1 MSAFLYAPLVKGEG
15 AAWRKPRRG
24 DSFVNFQKMKGGN
37 YMYQALYRKYRP
49 RFFRDVAGQEHI
61 TSVLSK
67 EVSEKTFGHA
77 YLFTGSRGIGK
88 TTCAKILAKAVNCP
102 YEKDGEPCGECE
114 ICRGIDDGSLLDIT
128 EMDAASN
135 RNIDDIRDLRS
146 EANFTPAVA
155 KYRVYIIDE
164 AHMLTKEAANAL
176 LKIMEEPPEHVI
188 FILATTEVHRLPAT
202 ILSRCMRFDYRRMPP
217 EVIAER
223 VKFVC
228 KMEHI
233 DIDDEGAMLIG
244 KLADGGMRDALSL
257 LDICRSSD
265 ETVTAET
272 VSRCAGLAG
281 REYLFELTDKIA
293 LNDISAVLE
302 TVDKLY
308 EGSADVSRICD
319 ELINHFRNLMIVSCT
334 KDASAILKLMPGELL
349 RTEKQAKEFS
359 QAEIFHAV
367 SVLQDTLVKMS
378 KSASKRL
385 EFELALVKLCSPA
398 LTQSQEALLARI
410 EKLEKE
416 VVLLKARGIAPAVQN
431 LPVTEAVPKAEP
443 APVYEEIPVIEEPKP
458 VFETEQSSEPE
469 FQNWEEVVEII
480 KGKNRMLYSFLEN
493 SKAYLINGRVLIDS
507 QNDFF
512 IDYMQKTADA
522 KEVIKNAITEICGT
536 RYGIGPYKKTEKKPE
551 DDPLAALAK
560 RAAEMGIGEL

>member
-1 MSAFLYAPLVKGEG
+1 
-15 AAWRKPRRG
+15 
-24 DSFVNFQKMKGGN
+24 
-37 YMYQALYRKYRP
+37 MYQALYRKYRP

-67 EVSEKTFGHA
+67 EVAEGTFGHA
-77 YLFTGSRGIGK
+77 YIFTGSRGIGK

-102 YEKDGEPCGECE
+102 NEKDGEPCGQCS
-114 ICRGIDDGSLLDIT
+114 ICTGIDDGSLLDVT

-188 FILATTEVHRLPAT
+188 FILATTEVHKLPAT
-202 ILSRCMRFDYRRMPP
+202 ILSRCMRFDFRRMPP

-223 VKFVC
+223 VKYVC
-228 KMEHI
+228 RREQI
-233 DIDDEGAMLIG
+233 EIEDEAALLIG

-265 ETVTAET
+265 GPVTPDT

-293 LNDISAVLE
+293 ERDLPGVLSC
-302 TVDKLY
+302 VDNLY
-308 EGSADVSRICD
+308 AGSADVSRICD
-319 ELINHFRNLMIVSCT
+319 ELINHFRNLMIISCM
-334 KDASAILKLMPGELL
+334 KDASSIVKALPGEML
-349 RTEKQAKEFS
+349 RLEKQAKAIS
-359 QAEIFHAV
+359 QPEIFYDI

-385 EFELALVKLCSPA
+385 EFELALVKICTPA
-398 LTQSQEALLARI
+398 LSQSPEALIARI
-410 EKLEKE
+410 ERLEQE
-416 VVLLKARGIAPAVQN
+416 VKLLKARGVAPAAAEHAQTVPAAPEEPEQSAA
-431 LPVTEAVPKAEP
+431 PAAPAPPKAEAP
-443 APVYEEIPVIEEPKP
+443 AETSTGEKLFDEWASVLDVLQRKKP
-458 VFETEQSSEPE
+458 
-469 FQNWEEVVEII
+469 
-480 KGKNRMLYSFLEN
+480 MLFALLTGSRAFL
-493 SKAYLINGRVLIDS
+493 SGGRVLIDAP
-507 QNDFF
+507 NETF
-512 IDYMQKTADA
+512 ITFMQKNSDMR
-522 KEVIKNAITEICGT
+522 EDIKNAIAEVCGQ
-536 RYGIGPYKKTEKKPE
+536 RFGIGPYKKAETKPE
-551 DDPLAALAK
+551 ADPLAELEK
-560 RAAEMGIGEL
+560 RAKEAGIELL

>member
-1 MSAFLYAPLVKGEG
+1 
-15 AAWRKPRRG
+15 
-24 DSFVNFQKMKGGN
+24 
-37 YMYQALYRKYRP
+37 MYQALYRKYRP

-67 EVSEKTFGHA
+67 EVAEKTFGHA

-114 ICRGIDDGSLLDIT
+114 ICRGIDDGSILDVT

-155 KYRVYIIDE
+155 KYRVYILDE

-176 LKIMEEPPEHVI
+176 LKILEEPPEHII
-188 FILATTEVHRLPAT
+188 FILATTEIHRLPAT
-202 ILSRCMRFDYRRMPP
+202 ILSRCMRFDYKRMPP

-228 KMEHI
+228 RMEHI
-233 DIDDEGAMLIG
+233 GIDDEGAMLIG

-257 LDICRSSD
+257 LDICRSSG
-265 ETVTAET
+265 ETVTAEI

-281 REYLFELTDKIA
+281 REYLFEMADKIA
-293 LNDISAVLE
+293 EKDVSAVLGA
-302 TVDKLY
+302 VDKLY

-319 ELINHFRNLMIVSCT
+319 ELISHFRNIMIVSCT
-334 KDASAILKLMPGELL
+334 KDASAILKVMPGEML
-349 RTEKQAKEFS
+349 RIEKQAKEFS
-359 QAEIFHAV
+359 SAEIFHIV

-398 LTQSQEALLARI
+398 LSQSTEALLARI

-416 VVLLKARGIAPAVQN
+416 VVMLKARGVSPAVQN
-431 LPVTEAVPKAEP
+431 LPAKEAVQIKEP
-443 APVYEEIPVIEEPKP
+443 EPVYEEAPK
-458 VFETEQSSEPE
+458 TEVPE
-469 FQNWEEVVEII
+469 KEKTSGGEFSGWDEVVELIRDRN
-480 KGKNRMLYSFLEN
+480 KMLYPFLQG
-493 SKAYLINGRVLIDS
+493 SKAYLVGGRVLIDS
-507 QNDFF
+507 PNEFF
-512 IDYMQKTADA
+512 TEYMQKNGDSR
-522 KEVIKNAITEICGT
+522 EVIKNAITEVCGT
-536 RYGIGPYKKTEKKPE
+536 RYGIGPYKKTEKKPD
-551 DDPLAALAK
+551 DDPLALLAK

>member
-1 MSAFLYAPLVKGEG
+1 MPYDKAHIRVFL
-15 AAWRKPRRG
+15 
-24 DSFVNFQKMKGGN
+24 SKGGN
-37 YMYQALYRKYRP
+37 FMYQALYRKYRP

-67 EVSEKTFGHA
+67 EVAEGTFGHA

-102 YEKDGEPCGECE
+102 NEKDGEPCGECP
-114 ICRGIDDGSLLDIT
+114 ICRGIDEGSLLDIT

-233 DIDDEGAMLIG
+233 DIEDEGALLIG

-265 ETVTAET
+265 ETVTADT

-281 REYLFELTDKIA
+281 REYLFELTER
-293 LNDISAVLE
+293 ISERNIEAVLSA
-302 TVDKLY
+302 VDKLY

-319 ELINHFRNLMIVSCT
+319 ELINHFRNLMIASCT
-334 KDASAILKLMPGELL
+334 KDASAILKSLPGEML
-349 RTEKQAKEFS
+349 RIEKQSKAFS
-359 QAEIFHAV
+359 QPEIFYAI

-385 EFELALVKLCSPA
+385 EFELALVKLCSPE
-398 LTQSQEALLARI
+398 LSNGTEALLARI
-410 EKLEKE
+410 ERLESE
-416 VVLLKARGIAPAVQN
+416 IALLKARGVAPA
-431 LPVTEAVPKAEP
+431 EKAPAKEP
-443 APVYEEIPVIEEPKP
+443 EKAFEEPKEVYAEVP
-458 VFETEQSSEPE
+458 TEEPKAVSAPSESGAESE
-469 FQNWEEVVEII
+469 FAPWEDVIELIR
-480 KGKNRMLYSFLEN
+480 KKNGMLFSLLSG
-493 SKAYLINGRVLIDS
+493 SKAYLSGKRVLIDS
-507 QNDFF
+507 PNSFF
-512 IDYMQKTADA
+512 IEYMQKNDDSR
-522 KEVIKNAITEICGT
+522 EVIKNAITEVCGV

-551 DDPLAALAK
+551 DDPLAALVK
-560 RAAEMGIGEL
+560 RAQDMGIGEL

>member
-1 MSAFLYAPLVKGEG
+1 
-15 AAWRKPRRG
+15 
-24 DSFVNFQKMKGGN
+24 
-37 YMYQALYRKYRP
+37 MYQALYRKYRP

-67 EVSEKTFGHA
+67 EVAEKTFGHA

-102 YEKDGEPCGECE
+102 NEKDGEPCGECE
-114 ICRGIDDGSLLDIT
+114 ICRGIDEGSLLDIT

-228 KMEHI
+228 KMERI
-233 DIDDEGAMLIG
+233 SIEDEGAMLIG

-265 ETVTAET
+265 EVITADT

-293 LNDISAVLE
+293 EKDISAVLSA
-302 TVDKLY
+302 VDKLY

-319 ELINHFRNLMIVSCT
+319 ELINHFRNLMIVSCA
-334 KDASAILKLMPGELL
+334 KDASAILKILPGEML
-349 RTEKQAKEFS
+349 RIEKQAKAIS
-359 QAEIFHAV
+359 QPEIFHAV

-398 LTQSQEALLARI
+398 LTQSPEALLARI

-416 VVLLKARGIAPAVQN
+416 VVLLKARGAASAVQTAPAA
-431 LPVTEAVPKAEP
+431 EAAPKAEP
-443 APVYEEIPVIEEPKP
+443 APVYEEIPAEEPKAVP
-458 VFETEQSSEPE
+458 AQNAASDAE
-469 FQNWEEVVEII
+469 FAQWEDVVEII
-480 KGKNRMLYSFLEN
+480 KGRNRMLYSFLEG
-493 SKAYLINGRVLIDS
+493 SKAYLSGKRILIDS
-507 QNDFF
+507 PNDFF
-512 IDYMQKTADA
+512 IDYMQKNDDA
-522 KEVIKNAITEICGT
+522 KEVIKNAITEACGT

-551 DDPLAALAK
+551 DDPLAVLAK

>member
-1 MSAFLYAPLVKGEG
+1 
-15 AAWRKPRRG
+15 
-24 DSFVNFQKMKGGN
+24 
-37 YMYQALYRKYRP
+37 MYQALYRKYRP

-67 EVSEKTFGHA
+67 EVAEGTFGHA

-102 YEKDGEPCGECE
+102 NEKDGEPCGECE
-114 ICRGIDDGSLLDIT
+114 ICRGIDEGSLLDIT

-228 KMEHI
+228 KMERI
-233 DIDDEGAMLIG
+233 AIEDEAALLVG

-265 ETVTAET
+265 EVITVDT

-293 LNDISAVLE
+293 EKNVAEVLGAV
-302 TVDKLY
+302 DRLY

-319 ELINHFRNLMIVSCT
+319 ELINHFRSLMIVSCT
-334 KDASAILKLMPGELL
+334 KDASAILKVLPGEML
-349 RTEKQAKEFS
+349 RIEKQAKAIS
-359 QAEIFHAV
+359 QPEIFYAI
-367 SVLQDTLVKMS
+367 SVLQDTLVKMA

-398 LTQSQEALLARI
+398 LSQSNEALLARI
-410 EKLEKE
+410 ERLESE
-416 VVLLKARGIAPAVQN
+416 LNLLKARGAAPAAPAPQIKN
-431 LPVTEAVPKAEP
+431 TEESP
-443 APVYEEIPVIEEPKP
+443 APVYESVPEEPKP
-458 VFETEQSSEPE
+458 TPKAEAASAAEQE
-469 FQNWEEVVEII
+469 FAQWEDVVELIG
-480 KGKNRMLYSFLEN
+480 KKNRMLFSFLSG
-493 SKAYLINGRVLIDS
+493 SKAYLVGGRVLIDS
-507 QNDFF
+507 PNEFF
-512 IDYMQKTADA
+512 IGYMQKNDDSR
-522 KEVIKNAITEICGT
+522 ELIKNVITEVCGT

-560 RAAEMGIGEL
+560 RAQEMGIKEL

>member
-1 MSAFLYAPLVKGEG
+1 
-15 AAWRKPRRG
+15 
-24 DSFVNFQKMKGGN
+24 
-37 YMYQALYRKYRP
+37 MYQALYRKYRP

-61 TSVLSK
+61 TSVLSR

-102 YEKDGEPCGECE
+102 YEKEGEPCGECE

-233 DIDDEGAMLIG
+233 DIEDEGAMLIG

-281 REYLFELTDKIA
+281 REYLFELADKIA
-293 LNDISAVLE
+293 ENNVSAVLE

-334 KDASAILKLMPGELL
+334 KDASAILKLMPNELL

-359 QAEIFHAV
+359 QAEIFRIV

-398 LTQSQEALLARI
+398 LSQSQEALVSRI

-416 VVLLKARGIAPAVQN
+416 IVLLKARGISAAPAVQ
-431 LPVTEAVPKAEP
+431 PVSVKTEEPAVKEEP
-443 APVYEEIPVIEEPKP
+443 APVYGEIPPEEPKP
-458 VFETEQSSEPE
+458 LSEPDRNSEPE
-469 FQNWEEVVEII
+469 FENWEEVVEII
-480 KGKNRMLYSFLEN
+480 KEKNRMLYSFLEN
-493 SKAYLINGRVLIDS
+493 SKAYLIGGRVLIDS
-507 QNDFF
+507 SNDFF

-551 DDPLAALAK
+551 DDPLAVLAK

>member
-1 MSAFLYAPLVKGEG
+1 
-15 AAWRKPRRG
+15 
-24 DSFVNFQKMKGGN
+24 
-37 YMYQALYRKYRP
+37 
-49 RFFRDVAGQEHI
+49 
-61 TSVLSK
+61 
-67 EVSEKTFGHA
+67 
-77 YLFTGSRGIGK
+77 
-88 TTCAKILAKAVNCP
+88 
-102 YEKDGEPCGECE
+102 GECE

-228 KMEHI
+228 KMERI
-233 DIDDEGAMLIG
+233 DIEDEGAMLIG

-265 ETVTAET
+265 ETITADT

-293 LNDISAVLE
+293 ERDISAVLSS
-302 TVDKLY
+302 VDKLY
-308 EGSADVSRICD
+308 ESSADVSRICD
-319 ELINHFRNLMIVSCT
+319 ELINHFRNLMIVSCA
-334 KDASAILKLMPGELL
+334 KDASAILKVMPGEML
-349 RTEKQAKEFS
+349 RIEKQAKAIS
-359 QAEIFHAV
+359 QPEIFHAV

-410 EKLEKE
+410 DKLEKE
-416 VVLLKARGIAPAVQN
+416 VVLLKARGVAPAAQVAK
-431 LPVTEAVPKAEP
+431 PVSAPENAVKEEP
-443 APVYEEIPVIEEPKP
+443 AEIYGEIVPEEAKNVSVRTENSETEFSDWEEI
-458 VFETEQSSEPE
+458 
-469 FQNWEEVVEII
+469 VEII

-493 SKAYLINGRVLIDS
+493 SKAYLVKGRVLIDS

-512 IDYMQKTADA
+512 IDYMQKTGDA
-522 KEVIKNAITEICGT
+522 KEVIKNAITEVCGT

>member
-1 MSAFLYAPLVKGEG
+1 
-15 AAWRKPRRG
+15 
-24 DSFVNFQKMKGGN
+24 
-37 YMYQALYRKYRP
+37 MYQALYRKYRP

-61 TSVLSK
+61 TSVLAK
-67 EVSEKTFGHA
+67 EVAEGTFGHA

-102 YEKDGEPCGECE
+102 NEKDGEPCGECE

-228 KMEHI
+228 KMERI
-233 DIDDEGAMLIG
+233 NIEDEGALLIG

-265 ETVTAET
+265 EVITADT

-281 REYLFELTDKIA
+281 REYLFELTDRIA
-293 LNDISAVLE
+293 EKNVSAVLE
-302 TVDKLY
+302 SVDKLY

-319 ELINHFRNLMIVSCT
+319 ELINHFRNLMISSCT
-334 KDASAILKLMPGELL
+334 KDASGILKALPGEML
-349 RTEKQAKEFS
+349 RIEKQAKTFS
-359 QAEIFHAV
+359 QPEIFYAI

-385 EFELALVKLCSPA
+385 EFELALVKLCSPELSMSTDA
-398 LTQSQEALLARI
+398 LIARI
-410 EKLEKE
+410 ERLESE
-416 VVLLKARGIAPAVQN
+416 IAVLKARGVAPA
-431 LPVTEAVPKAEP
+431 AA
-443 APVYEEIPVIEEPKP
+443 I
-458 VFETEQSSEPE
+458 EPE
-469 FQNWEEVVEII
+469 KVPEQPEPVLKEAYEVPAKPEFAPIMSTGEEEFGPWEDVMELIR
-480 KGKNRMLYSFLEN
+480 KKNGMLFSLLSG
-493 SKAYLINGRVLIDS
+493 SKAYLSGKRVLIDAP
-507 QNDFF
+507 NDFF
-512 IDYMQKTADA
+512 IEYMQKNDDSR
-522 KEVIKNAITEICGT
+522 EVIKNAITEACGI

-551 DDPLAALAK
+551 DDPLAALMKKAQDL
-560 RAAEMGIGEL
+560 GIGEL

>member
-1 MSAFLYAPLVKGEG
+1 
-15 AAWRKPRRG
+15 
-24 DSFVNFQKMKGGN
+24 
-37 YMYQALYRKYRP
+37 MYQALYRKYRP

-61 TSVLSK
+61 TSVLAK
-67 EVSEKTFGHA
+67 EVAEGTFGHA

-102 YEKDGEPCGECE
+102 NQKDGEPCGECE

-228 KMEHI
+228 KMERI
-233 DIDDEGAMLIG
+233 DIEDEGALLIG

-265 ETVTAET
+265 ETVTADT

-281 REYLFELTDKIA
+281 REYLFELTDR
-293 LNDISAVLE
+293 ISEKNVAAVLGA
-302 TVDKLY
+302 VDKLY

-319 ELINHFRNLMIVSCT
+319 ELINHFRNLMIASCT
-334 KDASAILKLMPGELL
+334 KEAFAILKALPGEML
-349 RTEKQAKEFS
+349 RIEKQAKAFS
-359 QAEIFHAV
+359 QPEIFYAI

-385 EFELALVKLCSPA
+385 EFELALVKLCSPE
-398 LTQSQEALLARI
+398 LSPGTEALLARI
-410 EKLEKE
+410 EKLESE
-416 VVLLKARGIAPAVQN
+416 LALLKARGVAPAAAKEPEKEETPSVQPEEVYEVPIKTEPAAAEN
-431 LPVTEAVPKAEP
+431 SGETEFAQWEDVTE
-443 APVYEEIPVIEEPKP
+443 
-458 VFETEQSSEPE
+458 
-469 FQNWEEVVEII
+469 II
-480 KGKNRMLYSFLEN
+480 RKKNGMLFSLLSG
-493 SKAYLINGRVLIDS
+493 SKAYISGKRVLIDAP
-507 QNDFF
+507 NDFF
-512 IDYMQKTADA
+512 IEYMQKNDDSR
-522 KEVIKNAITEICGT
+522 EVIKNAITEACGI

-551 DDPLAALAK
+551 DDPLAALMKKAQDL
-560 RAAEMGIGEL
+560 GIGEL

>member
-1 MSAFLYAPLVKGEG
+1 
-15 AAWRKPRRG
+15 
-24 DSFVNFQKMKGGN
+24 
-37 YMYQALYRKYRP
+37 MYQALYRKYRP

-67 EVSEKTFGHA
+67 EVAEKTFGHA

-102 YEKDGEPCGECE
+102 FEKEGEPCGECE

-293 LNDISAVLE
+293 EKDISAVLGA
-302 TVDKLY
+302 VDKLY

-319 ELINHFRNLMIVSCT
+319 ELINHFRNLMIVSCA
-334 KDASAILKLMPGELL
+334 KEASAILKVMPGEML
-349 RTEKQAKEFS
+349 RIEKQAKEFS
-359 QAEIFHAV
+359 QPEIFHAA

-398 LTQSQEALLARI
+398 LSQSQEALLSRI

-416 VVLLKARGIAPAVQN
+416 VVLLKARGAAPAVQN
-431 LPVTEAVPKAEP
+431 LPAKEVVPKAEP
-443 APVYEEIPVIEEPKP
+443 APVYEEIPAEPAFP
-458 VFETEQSSEPE
+458 VQSASSEPE
-469 FQNWEEVVEII
+469 FQSWEDVVELI
-480 KGKNRMLYSFLEN
+480 KGKNRMLYSFLEG
-493 SKAYLINGRVLIDS
+493 SKAYLVGGRVLIDS
-507 QNDFF
+507 PNSFF
-512 IDYMQKTADA
+512 IDYMQKNDDSR
-522 KEVIKNAITEICGT
+522 EVIKNAITEVCGT
-536 RYGIGPYKKTEKKPE
+536 RYGIGPYKKTEKKTE
-551 DDPLAALAK
+551 DDPLAILAK
-560 RAAEMGIGEL
+560 RAAENGIGGL

>member
-1 MSAFLYAPLVKGEG
+1 
-15 AAWRKPRRG
+15 
-24 DSFVNFQKMKGGN
+24 
-37 YMYQALYRKYRP
+37 MYQALYRKYRP

-67 EVSEKTFGHA
+67 EVAEGTFGHA

-102 YEKDGEPCGECE
+102 NEKDGEPCGECE
-114 ICRGIDDGSLLDIT
+114 VCRGIDDGSLLDVT

-233 DIDDEGAMLIG
+233 DIEDDGAMLIG

-265 ETVTAET
+265 EVITADT

-293 LNDISAVLE
+293 EKDVSAVLGA
-302 TVDKLY
+302 VDKLY

-319 ELINHFRNLMIVSCT
+319 ELINHFRNLMIVSCA
-334 KDASAILKLMPGELL
+334 KDASAILKVLPGEML
-349 RTEKQAKEFS
+349 RIEKQAKVFS
-359 QAEIFHAV
+359 QQDIFYAV

-398 LTQSQEALLARI
+398 LSSSTEALLARI
-410 EKLEKE
+410 EKLESE
-416 VVLLKARGIAPAVQN
+416 IAVLKARGVAPA
-431 LPVTEAVPKAEP
+431 EPKNVEPKVKNMDEVP
-443 APVYEEIPVIEEPKP
+443 APVYETAPAESTLEEMPKESSGEGE
-458 VFETEQSSEPE
+458 FEH
-469 FQNWEEVVEII
+469 WDDIMDII
-480 KGKNRMLYSFLEN
+480 RKKNGMLFSLLSG
-493 SKAYLINGRVLIDS
+493 SKAYLSGKRVLIDAP
-507 QNDFF
+507 NGFF
-512 IDYMQKTADA
+512 IDYMQKNDDA
-522 KEVIKNAITEICGT
+522 KEVIKNAITEVCGT

>member
-1 MSAFLYAPLVKGEG
+1 
-15 AAWRKPRRG
+15 
-24 DSFVNFQKMKGGN
+24 
-37 YMYQALYRKYRP
+37 MYQALYRKYRP

-102 YEKDGEPCGECE
+102 FEKDGEPCGECE
-114 ICRGIDDGSLLDIT
+114 ICRGIDEGSLLDIT

-188 FILATTEVHRLPAT
+188 FILATTEVNRLPAT
-202 ILSRCMRFDYRRMPP
+202 ILSRCMRFDYRRMSPD
-217 EVIAER
+217 VIAER

-233 DIDDEGAMLIG
+233 EIEDDGALLIG

-257 LDICRSSD
+257 LDICRSSG
-265 ETVTAET
+265 EVITADT

-281 REYLFELTDKIA
+281 REYLFELTDEISQR
-293 LNDISAVLE
+293 DISAVLK

-319 ELINHFRNLMIVSCT
+319 ELISHFRNLMIVSCA
-334 KDASAILKLMPGELL
+334 KEASEILKIMPNEML
-349 RTEKQAKEFS
+349 RIEKQTKAFS
-359 QAEIFHAV
+359 QAEIFRIV

-385 EFELALVKLCSPA
+385 EFELALVKLCSPE
-398 LTQSQEALLARI
+398 LTQSQEALIARI

-416 VVLLKARGIAPAVQN
+416 IVLLKARGVAPAVQN
-431 LPVTEAVPKAEP
+431 LPAKEPVPVAEP
-443 APVYEEIPVIEEPKP
+443 APVYEKA
-458 VFETEQSSEPE
+458 VFEPEVLVQNDSEPE
-469 FQNWEEVVEII
+469 FENWEDVVELI
-480 KGKNRMLYSFLEN
+480 KGKNRMLYSFLEG
-493 SKAYLINGRVLIDS
+493 SKAYLVGGRVLIDS
-507 QNDFF
+507 PNSFF

-522 KEVIKNAITEICGT
+522 KEVIKNAITEICGI

>member
-1 MSAFLYAPLVKGEG
+1 MPYDKAHIRVFL
-15 AAWRKPRRG
+15 
-24 DSFVNFQKMKGGN
+24 SKGGN
-37 YMYQALYRKYRP
+37 FMYQALYRKYRP

-67 EVSEKTFGHA
+67 EVAEGTFGHA

-102 YEKDGEPCGECE
+102 NEKDGEPCGECP
-114 ICRGIDDGSLLDIT
+114 ICRGIDEGSLLDIT

-233 DIDDEGAMLIG
+233 DIEDEGALLIG

-265 ETVTAET
+265 ETVTADT

-281 REYLFELTDKIA
+281 REYLFELTER
-293 LNDISAVLE
+293 ISERNIEAVLSA
-302 TVDKLY
+302 VDKLY

-319 ELINHFRNLMIVSCT
+319 ELINHFRNLMIASCT
-334 KDASAILKLMPGELL
+334 KDASAILKALPGEML
-349 RTEKQAKEFS
+349 RIEKQSKAFS
-359 QAEIFHAV
+359 QPEIFYAI

-385 EFELALVKLCSPA
+385 EFELALVKLCSPE
-398 LTQSQEALLARI
+398 LSNGTEALLARI
-410 EKLEKE
+410 ERLESE
-416 VVLLKARGIAPAVQN
+416 IALLKARGVAPA
-431 LPVTEAVPKAEP
+431 EKAPAKEP
-443 APVYEEIPVIEEPKP
+443 EKAFEEPKEVYAEVP
-458 VFETEQSSEPE
+458 TEEPKAVSVPFESGADDE
-469 FQNWEEVVEII
+469 FASWEDVIELIR
-480 KGKNRMLYSFLEN
+480 KKNGMLFSLLSG
-493 SKAYLINGRVLIDS
+493 SKAYLSGKRVLIDS
-507 QNDFF
+507 PNSFF
-512 IDYMQKTADA
+512 IEYMQKNDDSR
-522 KEVIKNAITEICGT
+522 EVIKNAITEVCGV

-551 DDPLAALAK
+551 DDPLAALVK
-560 RAAEMGIGEL
+560 RAQDMGIGEL

>member
-1 MSAFLYAPLVKGEG
+1 
-15 AAWRKPRRG
+15 
-24 DSFVNFQKMKGGN
+24 
-37 YMYQALYRKYRP
+37 MYQALYRKYRP

-102 YEKDGEPCGECE
+102 YEKEGEPCGECE

-233 DIDDEGAMLIG
+233 EIEDEGAMLIG

-265 ETVTAET
+265 EVITADT

-293 LNDISAVLE
+293 ERDISAVLSA
-302 TVDKLY
+302 VDKLY

-319 ELINHFRNLMIVSCT
+319 ELINHFRNLMIVSCA
-334 KDASAILKLMPGELL
+334 KDASAILKVMPNEML
-349 RTEKQAKEFS
+349 RIEKQAKAIS
-359 QAEIFHAV
+359 QPEIFHAV

-416 VVLLKARGIAPAVQN
+416 VVLLKARGVSPAVQN
-431 LPVTEAVPKAEP
+431 LPVSEALPKVEP
-443 APVYEEIPVIEEPKP
+443 VPVYEEIPRQEEPKP
-458 VFETEQSSEPE
+458 VFEQNGNSDPE
-469 FQNWEEVVEII
+469 FPNWEDVVEII
-480 KGKNRMLYSFLEN
+480 KGKNRMLYSFLEG
-493 SKAYLINGRVLIDS
+493 SKAYLSGKRVLIDS

-512 IDYMQKTADA
+512 IDYMQKTDDA
-522 KEVIKNAITEICGT
+522 KEVIKNAITEVCGI

-551 DDPLAALAK
+551 DDPLTLLAK

>member
-1 MSAFLYAPLVKGEG
+1 
-15 AAWRKPRRG
+15 
-24 DSFVNFQKMKGGN
+24 
-37 YMYQALYRKYRP
+37 MYQALYRKYRP

-233 DIDDEGAMLIG
+233 AIDDEGAMLIG

-281 REYLFELTDKIA
+281 REYLFELTDKISEK
-293 LNDISAVLE
+293 NISSVLE

-319 ELINHFRNLMIVSCT
+319 ELISHFRNLMIVSCT
-334 KDASAILKLMPGELL
+334 KDASAILKLMPNELL
-349 RTEKQAKEFS
+349 RTEKQAKDFS
-359 QAEIFHAV
+359 QAEIFHIV

-398 LTQSQEALLARI
+398 LSQSQEALIARI

-416 VVLLKARGIAPAVQN
+416 IILLKARGVAPAVPAVQN
-431 LPVTEAVPKAEP
+431 VPAAEPVQKEEP
-443 APVYEEIPVIEEPKP
+443 APVYGEILPEEPAP
-458 VFETEQSSEPE
+458 VSGPVSASEPE
-469 FQNWEEVVEII
+469 FRNWEDVVEII
-480 KGKNRMLYSFLEN
+480 KGKNGMLYSFLKD

-507 QNDFF
+507 ANDFF

-522 KEVIKNAITEICGT
+522 KETIKNAITEVCGT

>member
-1 MSAFLYAPLVKGEG
+1 
-15 AAWRKPRRG
+15 
-24 DSFVNFQKMKGGN
+24 
-37 YMYQALYRKYRP
+37 MYQALYRKYRP

-67 EVSEKTFGHA
+67 EVAEKTFGHA

-102 YEKDGEPCGECE
+102 FEKEGEPCGECE

-233 DIDDEGAMLIG
+233 DIEDEGAMLIG

-265 ETVTAET
+265 RTVTAET

-281 REYLFELTDKIA
+281 REYLFELADKIA
-293 LNDISAVLE
+293 ENNVSAVLE

-319 ELINHFRNLMIVSCT
+319 ELINHFRNLMIVSCA
-334 KDASAILKLMPGELL
+334 KDASAILKVMPNEMA
-349 RTEKQAKEFS
+349 RIEKQAKEFS
-359 QAEIFHAV
+359 QAEIFRIV

-398 LTQSQEALLARI
+398 LSQSQEALIARI

-416 VVLLKARGIAPAVQN
+416 IILLKARGFAPAVQ
-431 LPVTEAVPKAEP
+431 PEAVSEPVQKEEP
-443 APVYEEIPVIEEPKP
+443 AAVYGEILPEEPKP
-458 VFETEQSSEPE
+458 VFEENSSSEPVFE
-469 FQNWEEVVEII
+469 NWEEVVEII

-493 SKAYLINGRVLIDS
+493 SKAYLIGGRVLIDS
-507 QNDFF
+507 PNDFF
-512 IDYMQKTADA
+512 IDYMQKTGDA

>member
-1 MSAFLYAPLVKGEG
+1 
-15 AAWRKPRRG
+15 
-24 DSFVNFQKMKGGN
+24 
-37 YMYQALYRKYRP
+37 MYQALYRKYRP
-49 RFFRDVAGQEHI
+49 RFFRDVSGQEHI

-67 EVSEKTFGHA
+67 EVAEKTFGHA

-233 DIDDEGAMLIG
+233 DIEDEGAMLIG

-281 REYLFELTDKIA
+281 REYLFELADRIA
-293 LNDISAVLE
+293 ENNVSAVLE

-334 KDASAILKLMPGELL
+334 KDASAILKLMPSELL

-359 QAEIFHAV
+359 QAEIFRVV

-398 LTQSQEALLARI
+398 LSQSQEALISRI

-416 VVLLKARGIAPAVQN
+416 IVLLKARGVAPAIQN
-431 LPVTEAVPKAEP
+431 LPATEAVLKEEP
-443 APVYEEIPVIEEPKP
+443 APVYEEIPGTEEPKP
-458 VFETEQSSEPE
+458 VSENASGVEPL
-469 FQNWEEVVEII
+469 FANWEDVVEII

-507 QNDFF
+507 QNGFF

-522 KEVIKNAITEICGT
+522 KEIIKNAITEVCGT
-536 RYGIGPYKKTEKKPE
+536 RYGIGPYKKTDKKPE

>member
-1 MSAFLYAPLVKGEG
+1 
-15 AAWRKPRRG
+15 
-24 DSFVNFQKMKGGN
+24 
-37 YMYQALYRKYRP
+37 MYQALYRKYRP

-281 REYLFELTDKIA
+281 REYLFELADKIA
-293 LNDISAVLE
+293 LKDISAVLE

-334 KDASAILKLMPGELL
+334 KDASAILKLMPSELL

-416 VVLLKARGIAPAVQN
+416 VVMLKARGVASSVQ
-431 LPVTEAVPKAEP
+431 AVPAAEPVQKAQP
-443 APVYEEIPVIEEPKP
+443 APVYEEVSVSEPKE
-458 VFETEQSSEPE
+458 VSVKTGSSEAE
-469 FQNWEEVVEII
+469 FENWEEAVEII

-507 QNDFF
+507 PNDFF
-512 IDYMQKTADA
+512 IDYMQKTGDA
-522 KEVIKNAITEICGT
+522 KEVIKNAITEVCGT

>member
-1 MSAFLYAPLVKGEG
+1 
-15 AAWRKPRRG
+15 
-24 DSFVNFQKMKGGN
+24 
-37 YMYQALYRKYRP
+37 MYQALYRKYRP
-49 RFFRDVAGQEHI
+49 RFFRDVVGQEHI

-67 EVSEKTFGHA
+67 EVAEGTFGHA

-102 YEKDGEPCGECE
+102 NEKDGEPCGECP
-114 ICRGIDDGSLLDIT
+114 ICRGIDEGSLLDIT

-233 DIDDEGAMLIG
+233 DIEDEGALLIG

-265 ETVTAET
+265 EIVTADT

-281 REYLFELTDKIA
+281 REYLFELTER
-293 LNDISAVLE
+293 ISERNIEAVLSA
-302 TVDKLY
+302 VDKLY

-319 ELINHFRNLMIVSCT
+319 ELINHFRNLMIASCT
-334 KDASAILKLMPGELL
+334 KDASAILKALPGEML
-349 RTEKQAKEFS
+349 RIEKQSKAFS
-359 QAEIFHAV
+359 QPEIFYAI

-385 EFELALVKLCSPA
+385 EFELALVKLCSPE
-398 LTQSQEALLARI
+398 LSNGTEALLARI
-410 EKLEKE
+410 ERLESE
-416 VVLLKARGIAPAVQN
+416 IALLKARGVAPAEKT
-431 LPVTEAVPKAEP
+431 PAKEPEKAF
-443 APVYEEIPVIEEPKP
+443 EEPKEVYAEVP
-458 VFETEQSSEPE
+458 AEEPKAVSAPFESGAESEFAP
-469 FQNWEEVVEII
+469 WEDVIELIR
-480 KGKNRMLYSFLEN
+480 KKNGMLFSLLSG
-493 SKAYLINGRVLIDS
+493 SKAYLSGKRVLIDS
-507 QNDFF
+507 PNSFF
-512 IDYMQKTADA
+512 IEYMQKNDDSR
-522 KEVIKNAITEICGT
+522 EVIKNAITEVCGV

-551 DDPLAALAK
+551 DDPLAALVK
-560 RAAEMGIGEL
+560 RAQDMGIGEL

>member
-1 MSAFLYAPLVKGEG
+1 
-15 AAWRKPRRG
+15 
-24 DSFVNFQKMKGGN
+24 
-37 YMYQALYRKYRP
+37 MYQALYRKYRP

-102 YEKDGEPCGECE
+102 FEKDGEPCGECE
-114 ICRGIDDGSLLDIT
+114 ICRGIDEGSLLDIT

-188 FILATTEVHRLPAT
+188 FILATTEVNRLPAT
-202 ILSRCMRFDYRRMPP
+202 ILSRCMRFDYRRMSPD
-217 EVIAER
+217 VIAER

-233 DIDDEGAMLIG
+233 EIEDDGALLIG

-257 LDICRSSD
+257 LDICRSSG
-265 ETVTAET
+265 EVITADT

-281 REYLFELTDKIA
+281 REYLFELTDEISQR
-293 LNDISAVLE
+293 DISAVLK

-319 ELINHFRNLMIVSCT
+319 ELISHFRNLMIVSCA
-334 KDASAILKLMPGELL
+334 KEASEILKIMPNEML
-349 RTEKQAKEFS
+349 RIEKQTKAFS
-359 QAEIFHAV
+359 QAEIFRVV

-385 EFELALVKLCSPA
+385 EFELALVKLCSPE
-398 LTQSQEALLARI
+398 LTQSQEALIARI

-416 VVLLKARGIAPAVQN
+416 IVLLKARGVAPAVQN
-431 LPVTEAVPKAEP
+431 LPAKEPVPVAEP
-443 APVYEEIPVIEEPKP
+443 APVYEKA
-458 VFETEQSSEPE
+458 VFEPEVLVQNDSEPE
-469 FQNWEEVVEII
+469 FENWEDVVELI
-480 KGKNRMLYSFLEN
+480 KGKNRMLYSFLEG
-493 SKAYLINGRVLIDS
+493 SKAYLVGGRVLIDS
-507 QNDFF
+507 PNSFF

-522 KEVIKNAITEICGT
+522 KEVIKNAITEICGI

>member
-1 MSAFLYAPLVKGEG
+1 
-15 AAWRKPRRG
+15 
-24 DSFVNFQKMKGGN
+24 
-37 YMYQALYRKYRP
+37 MYQALYRKYRP

-61 TSVLSK
+61 TSVLSR
-67 EVSEKTFGHA
+67 EVAEKTFGHA

-102 YEKDGEPCGECE
+102 FEKEGEPCGECE

-146 EANFTPAVA
+146 EANFTPVVA

-293 LNDISAVLE
+293 EQNISEVLGA
-302 TVDKLY
+302 VDKLY

-334 KDASAILKLMPGELL
+334 KEASAILKVMPNEML
-349 RTEKQAKEFS
+349 RIEKQAKEFS
-359 QAEIFHAV
+359 QPEIFHAV

-398 LTQSQEALLARI
+398 LNQSQEALLARI

-416 VVLLKARGIAPAVQN
+416 VVLLKARGVAPAVQN
-431 LPVTEAVPKAEP
+431 LPAAEVVPKAEP
-443 APVYEEIPVIEEPKP
+443 APVYEEIPAEPVAP
-458 VFETEQSSEPE
+458 AQSASFEPE
-469 FQNWEEVVEII
+469 FESWEDIVELI
-480 KGKNRMLYSFLEN
+480 KGKNRMLYSFLEG
-493 SKAYLINGRVLIDS
+493 SKAYLIGGRVLIDS
-507 QNDFF
+507 PNSFF
-512 IDYMQKTADA
+512 IDYMQKTGDA
-522 KEVIKNAITEICGT
+522 KEVIKNAITEVCGT
-536 RYGIGPYKKTEKKPE
+536 RYGIGPYKKTEKKTE
-551 DDPLAALAK
+551 DDPLALLAK
-560 RAAEMGIGEL
+560 RAAENGIGGL

>member
-1 MSAFLYAPLVKGEG
+1 
-15 AAWRKPRRG
+15 
-24 DSFVNFQKMKGGN
+24 
-37 YMYQALYRKYRP
+37 MYQALYRKYRP

-61 TSVLSK
+61 TSVLLR
-67 EVSEKTFGHA
+67 EVAEGTFGHA
-77 YLFTGSRGIGK
+77 YIFTGSRGIGK

-102 YEKDGEPCGECE
+102 NEKDGEPCGECE
-114 ICRGIDDGSLLDIT
+114 ICRGIDEGSLLDIT

-228 KMEHI
+228 RMERI
-233 DIDDEGAMLIG
+233 NIDDEGAMLIG

-265 ETVTAET
+265 EVVTADT

-293 LNDISAVLE
+293 EKDVSGVLE
-302 TVDKLY
+302 AVDKLY

-319 ELINHFRNLMIVSCT
+319 ELINHFRNLMVVSCT
-334 KDASAILKLMPGELL
+334 RDASAILKVLPGEML
-349 RTEKQAKEFS
+349 RIEKQAGAFS
-359 QAEIFHAV
+359 QPEIFYAV

-398 LTQSQEALLARI
+398 LSQSQEALLARI

-416 VVLLKARGIAPAVQN
+416 VVLLKARGVAAPAAAPVVKQAEEVYPVEEIPAEEPAA
-431 LPVTEAVPKAEP
+431 PVTEQKTDEEDGFSYWEDVVDAIKTKAP
-443 APVYEEIPVIEEPKP
+443 
-458 VFETEQSSEPE
+458 
-469 FQNWEEVVEII
+469 
-480 KGKNRMLYSFLEN
+480 MLFPFLN
-493 SKAYLINGRVLIDS
+493 GSKAYLVGGRVLIDS
-507 QNDFF
+507 PNEFF
-512 IDYMQKTADA
+512 LEYMQKNADS
-522 KEVIKNAITEICGT
+522 KEVIKNIITEVCGT
-536 RYGIGPYKKTEKKPE
+536 RYGIGPYKKAAKKSE
-551 DDPLAALAK
+551 DDPLALLAK
-560 RAAEMGIGEL
+560 RAQAMGIGEL

>member
-1 MSAFLYAPLVKGEG
+1 
-15 AAWRKPRRG
+15 
-24 DSFVNFQKMKGGN
+24 
-37 YMYQALYRKYRP
+37 MYQALYRKYRP

-67 EVSEKTFGHA
+67 EVAEKTFGHA
-77 YLFTGSRGIGK
+77 YIFTGSRGIGK

-114 ICRGIDDGSLLDIT
+114 ICRGIDEGSLLDIT

-228 KMEHI
+228 KMERI
-233 DIDDEGAMLIG
+233 SIEDEGAMLIG

-265 ETVTAET
+265 EVITADT

-293 LNDISAVLE
+293 ERDISAVLT

-319 ELINHFRNLMIVSCT
+319 ELINHFRNLMIVSCA
-334 KDASAILKLMPGELL
+334 KDASAILKVLPGEML
-349 RTEKQAKEFS
+349 RIEKQAKVIS
-359 QAEIFHAV
+359 QPEIFHAV

-385 EFELALVKLCSPA
+385 EFELALVKLCSPS
-398 LTQSQEALLARI
+398 LTQSQEALIARI

-416 VVLLKARGIAPAVQN
+416 ILLLKARGAAAPA
-431 LPVTEAVPKAEP
+431 AVPAAVPASEEIPKAEP
-443 APVYEEIPVIEEPKP
+443 VPVAAEIPPEEPKSAP
-458 VFETEQSSEPE
+458 VQSAASDGE
-469 FQNWEEVVEII
+469 FAQWEDVVEII
-480 KGKNRMLYSFLEN
+480 KAKNRMLYSFLEG
-493 SKAYLINGRVLIDS
+493 SKAYLSGKRVLIDS
-507 QNDFF
+507 ANDFF
-512 IDYMQKTADA
+512 IDYMQKNDDA
-522 KEVIKNAITEICGT
+522 KEVIKNAITEACGT

-551 DDPLAALAK
+551 DDPLAVLAK
-560 RAAEMGIGEL
+560 KAAEMGIGEL

>member
-1 MSAFLYAPLVKGEG
+1 
-15 AAWRKPRRG
+15 
-24 DSFVNFQKMKGGN
+24 
-37 YMYQALYRKYRP
+37 MYQALYRKYRP

-61 TSVLSK
+61 TSVLSR
-67 EVSEKTFGHA
+67 EVAEKTFGHA

-102 YEKDGEPCGECE
+102 FEKEGEPCGECE

-293 LNDISAVLE
+293 EQNISEVLGA
-302 TVDKLY
+302 VDKLY

-334 KDASAILKLMPGELL
+334 KEASAILKVMPNEML
-349 RTEKQAKEFS
+349 RIEKQAKEFS
-359 QAEIFHAV
+359 QPEIFHAV

-398 LTQSQEALLARI
+398 LNQSQEALLARI

-416 VVLLKARGIAPAVQN
+416 VVLLKARGVAPAVQN
-431 LPVTEAVPKAEP
+431 LPAAEVVPKAEP
-443 APVYEEIPVIEEPKP
+443 APVYEEIPAEPVAP
-458 VFETEQSSEPE
+458 AQSASFEPE
-469 FQNWEEVVEII
+469 FESWEDIVELI
-480 KGKNRMLYSFLEN
+480 KGKNRMLYSFLEG
-493 SKAYLINGRVLIDS
+493 SKAYLIGGRVLIDS
-507 QNDFF
+507 PNSFF
-512 IDYMQKTADA
+512 IDYMQKTGDA
-522 KEVIKNAITEICGT
+522 KEVIKNAITEVCGT
-536 RYGIGPYKKTEKKPE
+536 RYGIGPYKKTEKKTE
-551 DDPLAALAK
+551 DDPLALLAK
-560 RAAEMGIGEL
+560 RAAENGIGGL

>member
-1 MSAFLYAPLVKGEG
+1 
-15 AAWRKPRRG
+15 
-24 DSFVNFQKMKGGN
+24 
-37 YMYQALYRKYRP
+37 MYQALYRKYRP

-233 DIDDEGAMLIG
+233 DIDDDGAMLIG

-281 REYLFELTDKIA
+281 REYLFELADKIA
-293 LNDISAVLE
+293 ENNVSAVLE

-319 ELINHFRNLMIVSCT
+319 ELINHFRNLMIVSCA
-334 KDASAILKLMPGELL
+334 KDAFAILKVMPNEMV
-349 RTEKQAKEFS
+349 RIEKQAKEFS
-359 QAEIFHAV
+359 QAEIFRIV

-398 LTQSQEALLARI
+398 LSQSQEALIARI

-416 VVLLKARGIAPAVQN
+416 IILLKARGVAPAVQPAAASE
-431 LPVTEAVPKAEP
+431 PVQKEEP
-443 APVYEEIPVIEEPKP
+443 APVYGEILQEEPVP
-458 VFETEQSSEPE
+458 VFEENSSSEPVFE
-469 FQNWEEVVEII
+469 NWEEVVEII

-507 QNDFF
+507 QNGFF

-522 KEVIKNAITEICGT
+522 KEIIKNAITEVCGV
-536 RYGIGPYKKTEKKPE
+536 RYGIGPYKKTEKKLE